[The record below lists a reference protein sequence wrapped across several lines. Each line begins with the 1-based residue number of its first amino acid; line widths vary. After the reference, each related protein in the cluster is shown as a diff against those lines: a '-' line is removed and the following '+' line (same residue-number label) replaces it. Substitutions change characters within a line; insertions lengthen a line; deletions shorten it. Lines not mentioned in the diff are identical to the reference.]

1 MDIVFKAKV
10 ESPDKYGDIVIK
22 EDEDG
27 VYHLT
32 SDVHRGSGVSQ
43 HEIELEY
50 FAVVDKLREETEEYG
65 YDEDELYI
73 NIVTDEV
80 LNLP

>member
-10 ESPDKYGDIVIK
+10 ESPGKYGDIVIK

-27 VYHLT
+27 EYHLT
-32 SDVHRGSGVSQ
+32 SDVHRGSGISQ
-43 HEIELEY
+43 QEIETEY

-80 LNLP
+80 LYLS